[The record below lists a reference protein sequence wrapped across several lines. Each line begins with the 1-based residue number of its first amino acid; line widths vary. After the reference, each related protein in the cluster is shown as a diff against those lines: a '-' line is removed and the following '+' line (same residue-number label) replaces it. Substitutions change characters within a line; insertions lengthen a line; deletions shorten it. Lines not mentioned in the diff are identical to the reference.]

1 MKKNRILYSLLAL
14 ALSLTSVIGLGSCGE
29 AKPAETTAETT
40 TAAPETTEAEP
51 IKTPDRDINVA
62 VLAGPTGMGAA
73 KLIADS
79 KSEKTE
85 LSYNFTVDTNSP
97 AVAASVISGEYDIAA
112 LPTNLAASLYN
123 KTGGKVLCAAV
134 NTGGVLYVL
143 ENGDTIHSVEDLR
156 GKTVYSTGQASTP
169 EYILNYI
176 LRKNGLEPGTDVTV
190 EYLSEHSE
198 LATKMISGEVALGV
212 LPEPNVTTT
221 LTKGPESLRTAL
233 NLTTEWASVAG
244 DESSL
249 LQGCVVVRAEFAEEY
264 PEAVEKFL
272 EEYHA
277 SVDYINTADDAAD
290 IIADCGIVPSAAI
303 AKKALPNC
311 NILYLAGDEMKAQ
324 LSGFLSVLFDADPTS
339 VGGKL
344 PADDFYYGS
353 TK

>member
-85 LSYNFTVDTNSP
+85 LSYNFTVDTNPP

-190 EYLSEHSE
+190 EYLS
-198 LATKMISGEVALGV
+198 
-212 LPEPNVTTT
+212 
-221 LTKGPESLRTAL
+221 
-233 NLTTEWASVAG
+233 
-244 DESSL
+244 
-249 LQGCVVVRAEFAEEY
+249 
-264 PEAVEKFL
+264 
-272 EEYHA
+272 
-277 SVDYINTADDAAD
+277 
-290 IIADCGIVPSAAI
+290 
-303 AKKALPNC
+303 
-311 NILYLAGDEMKAQ
+311 
-324 LSGFLSVLFDADPTS
+324 
-339 VGGKL
+339 
-344 PADDFYYGS
+344 
-353 TK
+353 

>member
-14 ALSLTSVIGLGSCGE
+14 ALSMSSIIGLSSCGE
-29 AKPAETTAETT
+29 TKPTETTAETT
-40 TAAPETTEAEP
+40 TAAPETTAEE
-51 IKTPDRDINVA
+51 IKTPDRAINVA

-73 KLIADS
+73 KLITDS
-79 KSEKTE
+79 KDGKTE
-85 LSYNFTVDTNSP
+85 LEYNVTVDTNPSG
-97 AVAASVISGEYDIAA
+97 VAASVINGDYDIAA

-123 KTGGKVLCAAV
+123 KTSGKVLCAAV

-143 ENGDTIHSVEDLR
+143 ENGDTIHSIEDLR
-156 GKTVYSTGQASTP
+156 GKTIYSTGQASTP
-169 EYILNYI
+169 EYVLNYI

-198 LATKMISGEVALGV
+198 LAAKIISGEITLGV

-221 LTKGPESLRTAL
+221 LTKGPDGLRTAL
-233 NLTTEWASVAG
+233 NLTSEWKTVAG

-249 LQGCVVVRAEFAEEY
+249 LQGCVAVRADFAEEY
-264 PEAVEKFL
+264 PEVMEKFL
-272 EEYHA
+272 EEYRA
-277 SVDYINTADDAAD
+277 SVEYITTADDAAD

-311 NILYLAGDEMKAQ
+311 NIMYLAGDEMKPQ
-324 LSGFLSVLFDADPTS
+324 LSGFLSVLFEADPTS

-344 PADDFYYGS
+344 PADDFYYGAA
-353 TK
+353 K

>member
-85 LSYNFTVDTNSP
+85 LSYNFTVDTNPP

-198 LATKMISGEVALGV
+198 LAAKMISGEVSLGV
-212 LPEPNVTTT
+212 LP
-221 LTKGPESLRTAL
+221 
-233 NLTTEWASVAG
+233 
-244 DESSL
+244 
-249 LQGCVVVRAEFAEEY
+249 RAERNHHPHQGSRESAHRAQ
-264 PEAVEKFL
+264 PHDRVGKRCRRRVEPAPGL
-272 EEYHA
+272 RCRPRR
-277 SVDYINTADDAAD
+277 V
-290 IIADCGIVPSAAI
+290 CGGVSRGCG
-303 AKKALPNC
+303 KSSSR
-311 NILYLAGDEMKAQ
+311 NIMLR
-324 LSGFLSVLFDADPTS
+324 
-339 VGGKL
+339 
-344 PADDFYYGS
+344 S
-353 TK
+353 TI

>member
-14 ALSLTSVIGLGSCGE
+14 ALSMSSIIGLSSCGE
-29 AKPAETTAETT
+29 AKTAETTAETT

-73 KLIADS
+73 KLISNS
-79 KSEKTE
+79 KSEEAE
-85 LSYNFTVDTNSP
+85 LSYNFTVDTNPS

-123 KTGGKVLCAAV
+123 KTSGKVLCAAV

-198 LATKMISGEVALGV
+198 LATKMISGEVTLGV

-221 LTKGPESLRTAL
+221 LTKGPEGLRTAL

-249 LQGCVVVRAEFAEEY
+249 LQGCIVVRAEFAEEY

-311 NILYLAGDEMKAQ
+311 NIMYLAGDEMKAQ

-353 TK
+353 AK